1 MGVLKYEIRKFAMN
15 FSKNVV
21 KEENKDRKIFRKKLK
36 IFEKSLTNFQANHNY
51 VNKNFEI
58 YIPKKVNGI
67 INRSKCNWYENGEES
82 TKFFLNLEKHCTT

>member
-51 VNKNFEI
+51 LECKQKLRNI
-58 YIPKKVNGI
+58 YTKK
-67 INRSKCNWYENGEES
+67 S
-82 TKFFLNLEKHCTT
+82 